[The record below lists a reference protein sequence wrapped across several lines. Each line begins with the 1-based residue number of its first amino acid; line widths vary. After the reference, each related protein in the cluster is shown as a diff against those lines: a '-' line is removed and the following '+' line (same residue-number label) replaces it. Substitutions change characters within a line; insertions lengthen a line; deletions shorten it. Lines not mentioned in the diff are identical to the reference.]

1 MMQKSL
7 FNNTPSNILPCS
19 GNAEYHEHFLS
30 PTDANFY
37 FKELWHQTPWQN
49 DVVTMFGKTITTGRK
64 MAWYSDQLKPYTY
77 SKQSHQ
83 ALPFT
88 EQLHQLRLKIEQYT
102 GASYNACLLNLYQNG
117 TQSMGWHQDNEP
129 EISAQSSI
137 ASLSLGAVRPFQFRQ
152 IQSGETIKLMLHH
165 GSLLNMFGETQLFW
179 KHQLPKALK
188 IKNPRIN
195 LTFRHMM

>member
-1 MMQKSL
+1 MQKSL
-7 FNNTPSNILPCS
+7 FNNTPSNVLPYS

-49 DVVTMFGKTITTGRK
+49 DVVTMFGKTIITVRK

-77 SKQSHQ
+77 
-83 ALPFT
+83 
-88 EQLHQLRLKIEQYT
+88 
-102 GASYNACLLNLYQNG
+102 NACLLNLYQNG
-117 TQSMGWHQDNEP
+117 AQSMGWHQDNES

-137 ASLSLGAVRPFQFRQ
+137 ASLSLGAARPFQFRH

-188 IKNPRIN
+188 IKKPRIN